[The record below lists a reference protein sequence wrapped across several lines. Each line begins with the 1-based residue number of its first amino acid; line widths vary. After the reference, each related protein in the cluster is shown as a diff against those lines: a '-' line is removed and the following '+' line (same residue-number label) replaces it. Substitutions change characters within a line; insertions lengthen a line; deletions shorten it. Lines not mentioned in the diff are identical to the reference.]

1 MRKSTTDEQSP
12 AFQFYANDWISD
24 PNRMKLSLEEQ
35 GAYVLLYC
43 HCWRGFKIP
52 KDFEV
57 MSRMC
62 NCRTEKIEKIYN
74 KIKHLFEEKK
84 DKDGITYLYC
94 IQAEEERKEQA
105 KNRRKRSI
113 AGKLGAKKR
122 WSDESLEEDD

>member
-74 KIKHLFEEKK
+74 KIKHLFEEKT